1 MRMEAKMD
9 IIECALT
16 CAWLLWPL
24 ALAIVDMIEGRG

>member
-1 MRMEAKMD
+1 MD
-9 IIECALT
+9 MIECALM